1 MFDKITDV
9 FDDIGDALVPKEI
22 APYLGMI
29 APMIPGIGIMGTMAL
44 SQLGSMKMNA
54 GRLDPYSAAAAAMA
68 LSTPEQR
75 ALREA
80 GRLDPSKGTVGQKM
94 SAYISSGLGSLSK
107 DPKSFSSTIA
117 RGFDPTKAMFDTGNI
132 FGSAEKGSYFENPI
146 LAGLDIG
153 TLPEGLKG
161 DPALEKFAK
170 GQPYRFK
177 LAGDTI
183 DDLKVQFE
191 PLENVPGVEDNPY
204 FSGYAR
210 PGPSDISQYAKDNF
224 DMLAEKTYDLKYGK
238 ALTAGEVLDEVGY
251 DVYDKMTADELKA
264 AQEAGRT
271 GGTVDKNFL
280 TKGME
285 LGSELAGGIFPG
297 FGERNPVT
305 GAFEGKFDFGKALQ
319 TVSVAGTLGS
329 LNQLAEEIKKQ
340 KELDEQKQ
348 REIWG
353 EWFKSYERTARKPY
367 YDPNPD
373 APQSRYQDPFLVEKF
388 KRFMLATGGRVGY
401 NMGGLSGGIM
411 GSAGVPQGM
420 QVDGRNGTFIPMGVE
435 EKADDVPAMLSK
447 NEFVMTADA
456 VKAAGDGDANVGA
469 QRMYD
474 LMHNLEAQV

>member
-1 MFDKITDV
+1 MGKISDF
-9 FDDIGDALVPKEI
+9 FDDVGDALVPKEI

-75 ALREA
+75 ALRAA
-80 GRLDPSKGTVGQKM
+80 GRMDPSKGTVGQKL
-94 SAYISSGLGSLSK
+94 SAGIGEFFGGA
-107 DPKSFSSTIA
+107 DTRIGRA
-117 RGFDPTKAMFDTGNI
+117 FDPTRSMFQFTSG
-132 FGSAEKGSYFENPI
+132 GKGSYFENPI
-146 LAGLDIG
+146 MAGLDTGAFGSSKLQDAIENNP
-153 TLPEGLKG
+153 TLAEFVKNKG
-161 DPALEKFAK
+161 PQQVAGSENVSEFAK
-170 GQPYRFK
+170 Q
-177 LAGDTI
+177 
-183 DDLKVQFE
+183 
-191 PLENVPGVEDNPY
+191 
-204 FSGYAR
+204 
-210 PGPSDISQYAKDNF
+210 NF
-224 DMLAEKTYDLKYGK
+224 DTVAQETYDLKYGK
-238 ALTAGEVLDEVGY
+238 PLTAAEVKAEVGEE
-251 DVYDKMTADELKA
+251 VYNKMTADELKA

-271 GGTVDKNFL
+271 GGTIDDSFL
-280 TKGME
+280 QQAGEM
-285 LGSELAGGIFPG
+285 GSQLAGEIIPG
-297 FGERNPVT
+297 FRDLDPVT
-305 GAFEGKFDFGKALQ
+305 GAVTSKFNFGKALQ

-329 LNQLAEEIKKQ
+329 LNMLAEELKKQ
-340 KELDEQKQ
+340 KQLDEQKQ

-353 EWFKSYERTARKPY
+353 EWFKSYERTTGRT
-367 YDPNPD
+367 YD
-373 APQSRYQDPFLVEKF
+373 QSSYADPILLEKYN
-388 KRFMLATGGRVGY
+388 RFMLATGGRVGY

-411 GSAGVPQGM
+411 GSSGVPQGM

>member
-1 MFDKITDV
+1 MGKISDF
-9 FDDIGDALVPKEI
+9 FDDVGDALVPKEI

-54 GRLDPYSAAAAAMA
+54 GKLDPYSAVAAAMA

-75 ALREA
+75 ALRAA
-80 GRLDPSKGTVGQKM
+80 GRIDPSKGTVGQKL
-94 SAYISSGLGSLSK
+94 SAGIGKKFTDAG
-107 DPKSFSSTIA
+107 FETIG
-117 RGFDPTKAMFDTGNI
+117 RGFDPTRSMFQATSG
-132 FGSAEKGSYFENPI
+132 GAGSYFENPI
-146 LAGLDIG
+146 LAGLD
-153 TLPEGLKG
+153 T
-161 DPALEKFAK
+161 
-170 GQPYRFK
+170 GQFRLSNKSARGASLNPNIYGRGSDLQK
-177 LAGDTI
+177 IQSDLDAG
-183 DDLKVQFE
+183 
-191 PLENVPGVEDNPY
+191 
-204 FSGYAR
+204 
-210 PGPSDISQYAKDNF
+210 KDMGKIQKNNF
-224 DMLAEKTYDLKYGK
+224 DILAQETYDLKYGK
-238 ALTAGEVLDEVGY
+238 PLPAAEVKAEVGEE
-251 DVYDKMTADELKA
+251 VYDKMTADELKA
-264 AQEAGRT
+264 AQDAGRT
-271 GGTVDKNFL
+271 GGEVDKNFL

-285 LGSELAGGIFPG
+285 MGSELAGGIFPG
-297 FGERNPVT
+297 FGERNPIT

-329 LNQLAEEIKKQ
+329 LNLLAEELKKQ

-353 EWFKSYERTARKPY
+353 EWFKSYERTTGRT
-367 YDPNPD
+367 YD
-373 APQSRYQDPFLVEKF
+373 QSSYADPILLEKYN
-388 KRFMLATGGRVGY
+388 RFMLATGGRVGY

-411 GSAGVPQGM
+411 GSSGVPQGM

>member
-1 MFDKITDV
+1 MGKISDF
-9 FDDIGDALVPKEI
+9 FDDVGDALVPKEI

-75 ALREA
+75 ALRAA
-80 GRLDPSKGTVGQKM
+80 GRMDPSKGTVGQKL
-94 SAYISSGLGSLSK
+94 SAGIGEFFGGA
-107 DPKSFSSTIA
+107 DTRIGRA
-117 RGFDPTKAMFDTGNI
+117 FDPTRSMFQFTSG
-132 FGSAEKGSYFENPI
+132 GKGSYFENPI
-146 LAGLDIG
+146 MAGLDSGAFGSSKLQDAIENNP
-153 TLPEGLKG
+153 TLAEFVKNKG
-161 DPALEKFAK
+161 PQQVAGSENVSEFAK
-170 GQPYRFK
+170 Q
-177 LAGDTI
+177 
-183 DDLKVQFE
+183 
-191 PLENVPGVEDNPY
+191 
-204 FSGYAR
+204 
-210 PGPSDISQYAKDNF
+210 NF
-224 DMLAEKTYDLKYGK
+224 DTVAQETYDLKYGK
-238 ALTAGEVLDEVGY
+238 PLTAAEVKAEVGEE
-251 DVYDKMTADELKA
+251 VYNKMTADELKA

-271 GGTVDKNFL
+271 GGTIDDSFL
-280 TKGME
+280 QQAGEM
-285 LGSELAGGIFPG
+285 GSQLAGEIIPG
-297 FGERNPVT
+297 FRDLDPVT
-305 GAFEGKFDFGKALQ
+305 GAVTSKFNFGKALQ

-329 LNQLAEEIKKQ
+329 LNMLAEELKKQ
-340 KELDEQKQ
+340 KQLDEQKQ

-353 EWFKSYERTARKPY
+353 EWFKSYERTTGRT
-367 YDPNPD
+367 YD
-373 APQSRYQDPFLVEKF
+373 QSSYADPILLEKYN
-388 KRFMLATGGRVGY
+388 RFMLATGGRVGY

-411 GSAGVPQGM
+411 GSSGVPQGM

>member
-54 GRLDPYSAAAAAMA
+54 GRLDPYSAVAAAMA

-238 ALTAGEVLDEVGY
+238 ALTDAQVKAEVGEE
-251 DVYDKMTADELKA
+251 VYNKMTADELIA
-264 AQEAGRT
+264 AKEAGRT
-271 GGTVDKNFL
+271 GGTVDANFL

-285 LGSELAGGIFPG
+285 MGSELAGGIFPG

-329 LNQLAEEIKKQ
+329 LNMLAEELKKQ

-348 REIWG
+348 REIWST
-353 EWFKSYERTARKPY
+353 WFDSYQRTTGRT
-367 YDPNPD
+367 YD
-373 APQSRYQDPFLVEKF
+373 QSSYADPILLEKYN
-388 KRFMLATGGRVGY
+388 RFMLATGGRVGY

-411 GSAGVPQGM
+411 GSSGVPQGM